1 MTLYLF
7 QQQKENMKNLNQQ
20 QPIFYRN
27 ELISFI
33 DFDSQRNGYIQIF
46 IGMAL
51 LFVNIDELSN

>member
-1 MTLYLF
+1 
-7 QQQKENMKNLNQQ
+7 MKNLNQQ

-51 LFVNIDELSN
+51 LFVKIDELSN